1 MTTKKLKCKNCNH
14 IIAKLQ
20 LLKDGVLYNTPGY
33 THVFKGNLYYPIG
46 RTCLEYVGLKRG
58 KWVNGLGAGYC
69 ACRKPEPS
77 AKK

>member
-1 MTTKKLKCKNCNH
+1 MPTNKLKCKNCNH

-20 LLKDGVLYNTPGY
+20 LLKDGVPYKKPYY